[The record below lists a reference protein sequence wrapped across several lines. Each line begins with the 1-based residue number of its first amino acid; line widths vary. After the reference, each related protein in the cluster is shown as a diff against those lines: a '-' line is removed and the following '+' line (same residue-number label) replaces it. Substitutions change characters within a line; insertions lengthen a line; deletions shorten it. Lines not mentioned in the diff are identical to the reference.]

1 MVIIM
6 KSNGRFC
13 KMKKRILATSLAAIL
28 AATSLAACGSK
39 TEPTET
45 SSADTATTQAASTA
59 APADTSAA
67 SGDKISLSLCW
78 WGNQTRN
85 DVTKKAVDLYMSK
98 NPNVDIKVE
107 FTDWSGYWDKLSA
120 MAAGG
125 NLPDIIQM
133 DYSYLNQYQKS
144 GQLADLSEFMSSGL
158 IDTSKIPESIIK
170 SGNVDGK
177 TYAISLGS
185 NAPMMVYDKAI
196 VEKAGV
202 TIPDQLTM
210 DELYD
215 ISKTIDEKTGV
226 KTLYDGGINMMQI
239 MARANG
245 SHLFDELSAGK
256 EDSLK
261 IYFNTIEKFAK
272 SDSSISADLLAE
284 KNPDVVETK
293 PIIDGTTWNDLSL
306 SNQFIS
312 ITNAAG
318 RDLAI
323 TMFPTITD
331 AKEQPL
337 YLKPSMFFS
346 VAETSKNK
354 EEAAKFLD
362 WFTNSTECNEILLA
376 ERGIPINTEV
386 ADAIKTQAD
395 PTAQAVFDYVAK
407 VTEIATPIDAPD
419 PSGKG
424 EVEALGKTVSEA
436 VRYGDATGEDAVGQ
450 FVPEAKNI
458 LEQAAK

>member
-1 MVIIM
+1 
-6 KSNGRFC
+6 
-13 KMKKRILATSLAAIL
+13 MKKRLLATSLAAIL

-45 SSADTATTQAASTA
+45 SGSEAATTQAGSTA
-59 APADTSAA
+59 AGDTTAA
-67 SGDKISLSLCW
+67 SGDKVSLNLCW

-85 DVTKKAVDLYMSK
+85 DVTKKAVDLYMSE

-144 GQLADLSEFMSSGL
+144 GQLADLSEFIGSGL
-158 IDTSKIPESIIK
+158 IDTAKIPDSIIQ
-170 SGNVDGK
+170 SGSIDGK

-185 NAPMMVYDKAI
+185 NAPMMVYDKEI

-202 TIPDQLTM
+202 TIPEQMTLD
-210 DELYD
+210 DLYD
-215 ISKTIDEKTGV
+215 ISKTIYEKTGT
-226 KTLYDGGINMMQI
+226 KTLFDGGLNMMQI
-239 MARANG
+239 VARANG
-245 SHLFDELSAGK
+245 SHLFDELSAGT
-256 EDSLK
+256 EDSVK
-261 IYFNTIEKFAK
+261 DHFANVEKFAK
-272 SDSSISADLLAE
+272 AEFSIPADLLAE

-293 PIIDGTTWNDLSL
+293 PIIDGTTWNDFSF

-312 ITNAAG
+312 ISSTAG
-318 RDLAI
+318 RDLGI
-323 TMFPTITD
+323 TMYPTLTD
-331 AKEQPL
+331 AKTQPM
-337 YLKPSMFFS
+337 YLKPSQFFS
-346 VAETSKNK
+346 VAETSENK

-362 WFTNSTECNEILLA
+362 WFVNSTECNEILLA
-376 ERGIPINTEV
+376 ERGIPVNTEV
-386 ADAIKTQAD
+386 ADAIKPKAD
-395 PTAQAVFDYVAK
+395 AVSQSVFDYIAK
-407 VTEIATPIDAPD
+407 VSELATPIDAPD

-424 EVEALGKTVSEA
+424 EVEALGKTVVEA
-436 VRYGDATGEDAVGQ
+436 IRYGDANGDEATGQ
-450 FVPEAKNI
+450 FVPEAQSI

>member
-1 MVIIM
+1 
-6 KSNGRFC
+6 
-13 KMKKRILATSLAAIL
+13 MKKRILATTLAAIL
-28 AATSLAACGSK
+28 AASSLAACGSR

-45 SSADTATTQAASTA
+45 TKADVATTQAATSA
-59 APADTSAA
+59 ATTDTKAA
-67 SGDKISLSLCW
+67 SGDKVSLSLCW

-133 DYSYLNQYQKS
+133 DYSYLNQYQMS
-144 GQLADLSEFMSSGL
+144 GQLADLSEFMSSGI
-158 IDTSKIPESIIK
+158 IDTSKISESIIK
-170 SGNVDGK
+170 SGEVDGK

-185 NAPMMVYDKAI
+185 NAPMMVYDKAV

-202 TIPDQLTM
+202 TIPEQMTM

-215 ISKTIDEKTGV
+215 LSKTINEKTGV
-226 KTLYDGGINMMQI
+226 KTLYDFGINMMQL

-245 SHLFDELSAGK
+245 SHLFDELTAGT
-256 EDSLK
+256 EDSMK
-261 IYFNTIEKFAK
+261 IYFDTIEKFAK
-272 SDSSISADLLAE
+272 SDASISADLLAE

-293 PIIDGTTWNDLSL
+293 PIIDGSTWNDFSL
-306 SNQFIS
+306 SNQYIS
-312 ITNAAG
+312 ISKTAG
-318 RDLAI
+318 RDLGIA
-323 TMFPTITD
+323 MFPTLTN
-331 AKEQPL
+331 AKAQPL
-337 YLKPSMFFS
+337 FLKPGMFFS
-346 VAETSKNK
+346 IAESSKNK
-354 EEAAKFLD
+354 EEAAKFID

-376 ERGIPINTEV
+376 ERGIPINSEV
-386 ADAIKTQAD
+386 AEAIKPKAD
-395 PTAQAVFDYVAK
+395 AVAQNVFDYVAK

-424 EVEALGKTVSEA
+424 EVEALGKTVVEA
-436 VRYGDATGEDAVGQ
+436 VRYGDATADDAVGQ
-450 FVPEAKNI
+450 FVPEAKKI
-458 LEQAAK
+458 LEEAAK

>member
-1 MVIIM
+1 
-6 KSNGRFC
+6 
-13 KMKKRILATSLAAIL
+13 MKKRILATSLAAIL

-226 KTLYDGGINMMQI
+226 KTLYDGGINMKQI